1 MGILSYPTE
10 KCLLMQLNGSRF
22 RNPDLPVS
30 SACDSQ
36 SCVRKVS
43 HVKEIKWALQGFNW
57 NWCKVLQTG
66 KVMES
71 SIKVRCK
78 KRCSLISTSLGQ
90 KHHANLY
97 GRTVYL
103 MMWLKVIFMRE
114 KCVPSHPSTIYCI
127 SCQYSWKE

>member
-1 MGILSYPTE
+1 MGILSYLTE

-43 HVKEIKWALQGFNW
+43 HVKESKWVLQGFNW
-57 NWCKVLQTG
+57 NWCKALQTG
-66 KVMES
+66 KVMKS

-78 KRCSLISTSLGQ
+78 KRCSLIAASLGH
-90 KHHANLY
+90 KHH
-97 GRTVYL
+97 TVYL
-103 MMWLKVIFMRE
+103 MMWSEVIFMSE
-114 KCVPSHPSTIYCI
+114 NVLHPTSALYIAYPANI
-127 SCQYSWKE
+127 PRKN